1 MKHKHDWQ
9 FAGRDSKILNE
20 EEVEEYFKKW
30 KVWLDKEYSFFS
42 VFTLFLFKNPKPK
55 PVSPENEYY
64 SKFAC
69 ECGKTKMVKEK

>member
-9 FAGRDSKILNE
+9 FAGRCGEIINKEEANESLRKYRRWLEKELNVFNILFFRSFPRPKL
-20 EEVEEYFKKW
+20 VYPEY
-30 KVWLDKEYSFFS
+30 
-42 VFTLFLFKNPKPK
+42 
-55 PVSPENEYY
+55 EYY